1 MYALPHHPDISN
13 AYQREYRR
21 KHPEIRKKQL
31 EYTRKWKQAHPEKQK
46 EYRCRY
52 WEKKAAQALADEEAA
67 KGEVN
72 HGTVHTN
79 RHNSED
85 GAAV

>member
-1 MYALPHHPDISN
+1 MTIDEKARELRN

-46 EYRCRY
+46 EYRRRY
-52 WEKKAAQALADEEAA
+52 WEKKAAQALQNEEKTRAQSAVLA
-67 KGEVN
+67 KDG
-72 HGTVHTN
+72 H
-79 RHNSED
+79 SEERT
-85 GAAV
+85 

>member
-1 MYALPHHPDISN
+1 MTIDEKARELRN

-21 KHPEIRKKQL
+21 KHPDIRKKQL

-46 EYRCRY
+46 EYRRRY

-79 RHNSED
+79 RHDSKD